1 LVWTRKSRGRRRGQ
15 ISEQLNITSWNEIEF
30 FGREKGELNHARIMV
45 EMTQVVTMKFAI
57 CMRTKNIR
65 DQWMRE
71 WARGSVAKIRSRM
84 RKLDMRIESQPAYVC
99 REIGVNAGEET
110 WGVPNRK
117 SCPRFAPVGD
127 VVRLLNCMKRQ
138 SLPLYGF
145 SK

>member
-1 LVWTRKSRGRRRGQ
+1 
-15 ISEQLNITSWNEIEF
+15 
-30 FGREKGELNHARIMV
+30 
-45 EMTQVVTMKFAI
+45 MKFAI

-65 DQWMRE
+65 DQWMRA

-99 REIGVNAGEET
+99 GEFAVNAGEKT

-117 SCPRFAPVGD
+117 CSPHFAPVGN
-127 VVRLLNCMKRQ
+127 VVRLLNWMKRQ

-145 SK
+145 RSVIGE